1 MDVMMVLPN
10 IKSGSQWGF
19 SLLCLLVGDCR
30 KKSFFEPARNLF
42 DNVKLRA
49 SIGTLGNQVTNGN
62 FDYLGYLDNETLSY
76 VMGGKVISGLKAP
89 TLAST
94 NITWEKVT
102 TTNFGLD
109 IAMLNNRLNASFDY
123 YIRNTNDMVISKTYP
138 AVLGKFRW

>member
-1 MDVMMVLPN
+1 
-10 IKSGSQWGF
+10 
-19 SLLCLLVGDCR
+19 
-30 KKSFFEPARNLF
+30 
-42 DNVKLRA
+42 
-49 SIGTLGNQVTNGN
+49 
-62 FDYLGYLDNETLSY
+62 
-76 VMGGKVISGLKAP
+76 MGGKVISGLKAP

-138 AVLGKFRW
+138 AVLGSPVVKKIWRICGQMVGNYLFLGMIRLIMSEAVR